1 MRFQRMFDRWINA
14 EDRRNKSAVGECGR
28 ISELKCV
35 ELFEGIVP
43 EFAVMQQNL
52 KQHLVKVWLDC
63 RVISQVDLF

>member
-43 EFAVMQQNL
+43 GFAVMQQNRQ
-52 KQHLVKVWLDC
+52 QHPGKVSLEC
-63 RVISQVDLF
+63 RVISQVDFE